1 MLSLLLLHQIL
12 RDWRAAGLVHG
23 DIKPANIVVE
33 LLSSSGTVSVTR
45 VYLIDVES
53 VAELPLEPATATAT
67 VVVADGVAGVAV
79 AAGDRDDATAGHA
92 GGDAVSTVD
101 TSEPPPPP
109 LARESSPSSVS
120 IASQSKSPSSAS
132 SALQSASTSPASSSP
147 LSLSVTPLS
156 TARRLFRVQP
166 ELSVKL
172 CACTQEYLANPERR
186 EGTQVSDLFALGCT
200 VKRIVEV
207 GVSRSPLS
215 RRCQCC
221 AYAFM
226 SPVVCTPL

>member
-1 MLSLLLLHQIL
+1 MLLLLLLLRQIL

-23 DIKPANIVVE
+23 DIKPANVVVE

-67 VVVADGVAGVAV
+67 TTVVVADGVTGVAV
-79 AAGDRDDATAGHA
+79 AAGNHDDATAGHA

-101 TSEPPPPP
+101 TSEPPPP
-109 LARESSPSSVS
+109 LLLVRE
-120 IASQSKSPSSAS
+120 
-132 SALQSASTSPASSSP
+132 
-147 LSLSVTPLS
+147 
-156 TARRLFRVQP
+156 
-166 ELSVKL
+166 SVKL
-172 CACTQEYLANPERR
+172 YACTQEYLANPERR

>member
-1 MLSLLLLHQIL
+1 MLSLLLHQIL

-67 VVVADGVAGVAV
+67 TTVVVADGVTGVAV

-147 LSLSVTPLS
+147 LSLSITPRS

-172 CACTQEYLANPERR
+172 YACTQEYLANPERPMNA
-186 EGTQVSDLFALGCT
+186 EM
-200 VKRIVEV
+200 IV
-207 GVSRSPLS
+207 
-215 RRCQCC
+215 
-221 AYAFM
+221 A
-226 SPVVCTPL
+226 

>member
-1 MLSLLLLHQIL
+1 M
-12 RDWRAAGLVHG
+12 HG

-109 LARESSPSSVS
+109 PLARESSPSSVS

-172 CACTQEYLANPERR
+172 YACTQEYLANPERR

-207 GVSRSPLS
+207 GVSTVAEASVLCVRIFCL
-215 RRCQCC
+215 C
-221 AYAFM
+221 ARYDFERAA
-226 SPVVCTPL
+226 